1 MLVETDRSV
10 RAGVP
15 ESTRRWWAAQGL
27 QRSALSP
34 RAMSPSAP
42 RGDTPMS
49 AQRDAVGKGTPVF
62 SVTLAVPPR
71 PSLVALQP
79 SPSPDRQRQNYKR
92 IF

>member
-15 ESTRRWWAAQGL
+15 ESTRWWWASQGL

-42 RGDTPMS
+42 RGDTARATHVGSEGRGGERDSRFQCHPGCATKAITGGS
-49 AQRDAVGKGTPVF
+49 AAEP
-62 SVTLAVPPR
+62 
-71 PSLVALQP
+71 QP
-79 SPSPDRQRQNYKR
+79 
-92 IF
+92 